1 MDTVSQFVANNAA
14 WIHEAVSA
22 IGLPG
27 EFTPVLWQNQHDMP
41 PIFPNADTLG
51 GTESEQLAAI
61 TALIKRRPGRVT
73 AVKDAW
79 ARLDLTPL
87 GFEPLF
93 EATWI
98 YRDASPLATPAEN
111 VRLERVTTAAGLRAF
126 AVACNGE
133 ELAGVYSP
141 RLLSRPDIAWIAAHR
156 EGNIIGGVTA
166 FLAHGMNG
174 INNLFAPD
182 NAIADGLIRAAVNAF
197 PDVPACGYEGED
209 TAAPFLVLGFQTV
222 GKLRV
227 WIRQT

>member
-1 MDTVSQFVANNAA
+1 MDTVSRFAANNAA
-14 WIHEAVSA
+14 WIQAAVSA
-22 IGLPG
+22 LGLPG
-27 EFTPVLWQNQHDMP
+27 EFTPVLWQNHYDMP

-51 GTESEQLAAI
+51 GTESEQLAAVS
-61 TALIKRRPGRVT
+61 ALIKRRPGRVT
-73 AVKDAW
+73 VVKDAW

-93 EATWI
+93 EASWI
-98 YRDASPLATPAEN
+98 YRHAIPLVSPGAGLQPEH
-111 VRLERVTTAAGLRAF
+111 LTTAEGLRAF
-126 AVACNGE
+126 AAACNGE

-141 RLLSRPDIAWIAAHR
+141 KLLNRPDIAWIAAHR

-182 NAIADGLIRAAVNAF
+182 NTIADSLIRAAVNAF

-209 TAAPFLVLGFQTV
+209 TVAPFLALGFQTM

-227 WIRQT
+227 WIRRT

>member
-1 MDTVSQFVANNAA
+1 MDTISQFVANNAA

-22 IGLPG
+22 SGLPG
-27 EFTPVLWQNQHDMP
+27 EFTPVLWQNHHDMP

-73 AVKDAW
+73 VVKDAW

-93 EATWI
+93 EAAWI
-98 YRDASPLATPAEN
+98 YRNACPLAIPVEN
-111 VRLERVTTAAGLRAF
+111 VGLERVTTAEGLRAF
-126 AVACNGE
+126 AAACNGE
-133 ELAGVYSP
+133 KLAGVYSHK
-141 RLLSRPDIAWIAAHR
+141 LLNRPDIAWIAAHR
-156 EGNIIGGVTA
+156 EGNLIGGVTA

-209 TAAPFLVLGFQTV
+209 TAAPFLALGFQTM